1 MERIGDIGAGAYVV
15 FCRWGAIISR
25 GVKKRL
31 LRKDDSMAEKIWN
44 AYTNYAVDRLIELEA
59 IPSPT
64 GYTKEAA
71 EYVKKEFENLGFEAK
86 LTNKGGVLVTLYKS
100 EKSEKGGL
108 LLEAHTDT
116 LGGMVCEIK
125 DNGRLR
131 LSPLGGLN
139 PNNAETENVRIIT
152 KFDGEYEG
160 TFQLDNASIHV
171 NGEYD
176 EIKRGWDKME
186 VVIDELTT
194 TKEETQALGISV
206 GDIVAFDPRTRVTK
220 SGYIKSRFLDDKL
233 SVAIL
238 LAYGKYLKDEQ
249 KELNRDLYAHIT
261 VYEEVGHGGCASVP
275 EGVTEAISVDMGC
288 AGGEMTCTERQVS
301 ICAKDSGGPYS
312 YDVVTGLISAA
323 KEAKADYAVD
333 VYPHYGSDVEA
344 TLGAGYDLKHGLIG
358 AGVYASHGYERSHK
372 DGVEN
377 VLKLLQAYIG

>member
-1 MERIGDIGAGAYVV
+1 
-15 FCRWGAIISR
+15 
-25 GVKKRL
+25 
-31 LRKDDSMAEKIWN
+31 MAEKIWN

-233 SVAIL
+233 SVSIL

-249 KELNRDLYAHIT
+249 KELKRDLYAHIT

>member
-1 MERIGDIGAGAYVV
+1 
-15 FCRWGAIISR
+15 
-25 GVKKRL
+25 
-31 LRKDDSMAEKIWN
+31 MAEKIWN
-44 AYTNYAVDRLIELEA
+44 TYTNYAVDRLIELEA

-186 VVIDELTT
+186 VVIDELAT